1 MHSLPQQQ
9 QPPLYYNNYINDTNR
24 QRMLSAGK
32 GYDPR
37 VNQSLNMG
45 QYGAQDNLYN

>member
-1 MHSLPQQQ
+1 MHSLTQQQ
-9 QPPLYYNNYINDTNR
+9 QSPLYYNNYVNDTNR

-37 VNQSLNMG
+37 VNNSLNMG
-45 QYGAQDNLYN
+45 VYRAHDNI